1 LKKPKIKP
9 DEIILGTVTQAALGL
24 FKLSKG
30 DKITLDTPEGY
41 HFEFDSKEILDAI
54 KDSKS
59 SLAAIDKLTFDEAY
73 RYLKHAEDTLNTQT
87 AEGYS
92 DCKTNCRNAFISVL
106 RVLTGKENVG
116 EAVKELRTQ
125 GMLGERE
132 EEFVES
138 FGKVLVKLYGLA
150 SKGGP
155 HPPMTTEK
163 DDAELVLSITTSIV
177 SYVTNRAIKQR
188 S

>member
-1 LKKPKIKP
+1 MKKPKIKP

-24 FKLSKG
+24 FKQSKG

-41 HFEFDSKEILDAI
+41 HFEFDGKEILDAI

-59 SLAAIDKLTFDEAY
+59 SLATIDKLTFDEVY
-73 RYLKHAEDTLNTQT
+73 RYLKHAEDMLHTQT

-92 DCKTNCRNAFISVL
+92 DCKTNCRNAFISAL
-106 RVLTGKENVG
+106 AKLTGKQNIR

-125 GMLGERE
+125 GILGERE
-132 EEFVES
+132 EEFIES
-138 FGKVLVKLYGLA
+138 FGEMLVKLYGLA

-177 SYVTNRAIKQR
+177 SYLTNQAVRQR
-188 S
+188 D